1 MHTVDKY
8 HNIALLGAWASNVDS
23 IMKGLNH
30 LSDAEKGQI
39 LKTSLLLDIKRVA
52 ARVGESF
59 SSPHAFSQ
67 QQAYDIG
74 LDTGTLPVMSILQML
89 SHNAATDDDA
99 RTLLRTGKYHKN
111 LRTAQNVLIAN
122 NITKLIAGENA
133 SQKDK
138 ENNALLRAFIAQRTV
153 MANRWL
159 NLAHRSAKDRLL
171 SVAEW
176 RIAFWTTLG
185 IELEVGKIS
194 CKHCNA
200 ENVQIFEHAECC
212 PKSRRRTNTDGK
224 LVYPKRSTIL
234 HTHLMK
240 TMTHHFRMIPDL
252 TLSSLNTKITDVFQ
266 PNPENPPTI
275 AANRTEA
282 AKEKGDLMYSL
293 AYGNIQEE
301 MLLDHTV
308 AGIHSVAN
316 KQFTINEDGYTSSL
330 PNHAE
335 HKKDLKHDHYLHDGK
350 AYGLAMDSAGGTSK
364 STDKIFNLFYGKG
377 TANNPRNWNS
387 ESMRIALK
395 KNFLDTMSCVIMKH
409 RVRDYAKLG
418 LPNARMRGQQQPHA
432 QGGAQNIN
440 IVNNIGEDAQQVAA
454 V

>member
-1 MHTVDKY
+1 MGLRLKQGGLGVHTVDKY

-23 IMKGLNH
+23 IMNGLNY

-153 MANRWL
+153 LANRWL

-176 RIAFWTTLG
+176 RIAFWTALG
-185 IELEVGKIS
+185 IELESGKYILQTLQ
-194 CKHCNA
+194 CR
-200 ENVQIFEHAECC
+200 EC
-212 PKSRRRTNTDGK
+212 S
-224 LVYPKRSTIL
+224 
-234 HTHLMK
+234 
-240 TMTHHFRMIPDL
+240 
-252 TLSSLNTKITDVFQ
+252 
-266 PNPENPPTI
+266 
-275 AANRTEA
+275 
-282 AKEKGDLMYSL
+282 
-293 AYGNIQEE
+293 
-301 MLLDHTV
+301 
-308 AGIHSVAN
+308 
-316 KQFTINEDGYTSSL
+316 
-330 PNHAE
+330 
-335 HKKDLKHDHYLHDGK
+335 
-350 AYGLAMDSAGGTSK
+350 
-364 STDKIFNLFYGKG
+364 NL
-377 TANNPRNWNS
+377 
-387 ESMRIALK
+387 
-395 KNFLDTMSCVIMKH
+395 
-409 RVRDYAKLG
+409 
-418 LPNARMRGQQQPHA
+418 
-432 QGGAQNIN
+432 
-440 IVNNIGEDAQQVAA
+440 
-454 V
+454 